1 MPRKGLLYFVMI
13 DFFRKVCYNLS
24 REYFL
29 KNRKGG
35 EFMVISTMNKREI
48 TEVENWIRENNE
60 KNSLVKFFPEIR
72 DGVLVLINTRLI
84 SRNGV
89 DQDTLNSVYD
99 EIETRS
105 ARRVFPSRDGMLPSG
120 VLTLHVS
127 YVHRVCGAKNII
139 AALEYIS
146 GEMLESL

>member
-1 MPRKGLLYFVMI
+1 
-13 DFFRKVCYNLS
+13 
-24 REYFL
+24 
-29 KNRKGG
+29 
-35 EFMVISTMNKREI
+35 MVISTMNKREI

-84 SRNGV
+84 SRNDGV
-89 DQDTLNSVYD
+89 NQDTLNSVYD
-99 EIETRS
+99 EIEMRS
-105 ARRVFPSRDGMLPSG
+105 ARRVFPSRDGMLPNG

-146 GEMLESL
+146 DEMLESL

>member
-1 MPRKGLLYFVMI
+1 
-13 DFFRKVCYNLS
+13 
-24 REYFL
+24 
-29 KNRKGG
+29 
-35 EFMVISTMNKREI
+35 MVISTMNKREI

-89 DQDTLNSVYD
+89 NQDTLNSVYD
-99 EIETRS
+99 EIEARSGTR
-105 ARRVFPSRDGMLPSG
+105 VLPNRDGMLPKG

-146 GEMLESL
+146 SEMLESL

>member
-1 MPRKGLLYFVMI
+1 
-13 DFFRKVCYNLS
+13 
-24 REYFL
+24 
-29 KNRKGG
+29 
-35 EFMVISTMNKREI
+35 MVISTMNKREI

-84 SRNGV
+84 SRNDGV
-89 DQDTLNSVYD
+89 NQDTLNSVYD
-99 EIETRS
+99 EIEMRS
-105 ARRVFPSRDGMLPSG
+105 ARRVFPSRDGMLPNG

-146 GEMLESL
+146 SEMLESL